1 MKTIPFYADVTKV
14 GLPFI
19 EIKDEGEEHGPIW
32 LVDTGSNDNILFG
45 YIYRQVKD
53 KMTLVE
59 GDYRLYGIDGKET
72 EKIKAKTKL
81 TICEKDFDMTFLI
94 RDDDDAAKQLSED
107 MDFPVFGI
115 IGTNFMAEHD
125 WVIDFGKQE
134 VQIPDIDISVEDLLR
149 LKK

>member
-19 EIKDEGEEHGPIW
+19 EIKDEGEEHGSIW

-53 KMTLVE
+53 EMTLVE
-59 GDYRLYGIDGKET
+59 GDYRLYGIDGKRT
-72 EKIKAKTKL
+72 EMIKAKTKL

-134 VQIPDIDISVEDLLR
+134 V
-149 LKK
+149 